1 MIIVY
6 GSRYGAAK
14 RYAEK
19 LADMAGAA
27 AIPFEDVSALRAAF
41 EGTDKITFVYIGGVY
56 AGIVRGLKKTARR
69 LPAGKIDRLVVLAVG
84 FAAAEDARYAE
95 NLTASVVAQFPPSL
109 RERLSVF
116 HLRGGIDYEKLSPAH
131 RFLIKLMYLAGRGTP
146 PEKQGAELRVV
157 AEIYKKQVD
166 RVDFTALL
174 PIYSTYCAPGNGGQ
188 KDGGRGNARL

>member
-56 AGIVRGLKKTARR
+56 AGSVRGLKKTARR

-95 NLTASVVAQFPPSL
+95 SLTASVVAQFPPSL

-116 HLRGGIDYEKLSPAH
+116 HLRGGIDYGRLTFAHGLLMKMMYEAQKKVSEEKKSAQERVIAQTYGSSADYTDFSALPA
-131 RFLIKLMYLAGRGTP
+131 IAEEM
-146 PEKQGAELRVV
+146 EKV
-157 AEIYKKQVD
+157 
-166 RVDFTALL
+166 
-174 PIYSTYCAPGNGGQ
+174 
-188 KDGGRGNARL
+188 